1 MQEIIAYFIQ
11 NLTALYIAVALLS
24 LCIGSFLNVVI
35 YRTPQNDGTRLAAGM
50 SNIA

>member
-24 LCIGSFLNVVI
+24 LCIGSFECGDLSH
-35 YRTPQNDGTRLAAGM
+35 TENDGTRLAAGM
-50 SNIA
+50 SNVA